1 MVKVDLKRETE
12 KQMNETQRKI
22 MVYYIARDV
31 LIRLLAQKSA
41 DREVLE
47 RINMKNAEKMGCRAE
62 PI

>member
-1 MVKVDLKRETE
+1 
-12 KQMNETQRKI
+12 MNETQRKI

-47 RINMKNAEKMGCRAE
+47 RINRKNAEKMGCRAE
-62 PI
+62 SI

>member
-1 MVKVDLKRETE
+1 
-12 KQMNETQRKI
+12 MNETQRKI
-22 MVYYIARDV
+22 MVYYITRDV

-47 RINMKNAEKMGCRAE
+47 RINRKNAEKMGCRAE